1 MSSNKFTFEQA
12 AEHESNAN
20 DLANNFAEL
29 KRRLKLTQEDGDQM
43 NAEEVELMKSFCSNN
58 IRNISYYE
66 GRIAKE
72 NKKRFWYSVGTM
84 VLLVVIPL
92 SVFLITYLFT
102 KETLD
107 GLETTTGLVT
117 TVLAVVLG
125 LHKFVSEWL
134 DARKFRSIFHQAKVD
149 LQNVLYALIE
159 DNASQSIAQGYD
171 REPNSILSEQLV
183 QALKDAIRR
192 SREIVNT
199 EAKAY
204 FELSASPSFDLSGT
218 LSSASSSAK
227 DLFNGFKSKRF
238 KDEMLAAE
246 ARESGTE
253 WRTAQKDLVK
263 KSAEMKVID
272 RRLERLELER
282 AKLCELMKRS
292 NDPEQIEKYRT
303 EFDIIDDEYE
313 DLGAEKYLLE
323 KDRDYSNFVMD
334 TYDGKA

>member
-1 MSSNKFTFEQA
+1 MSSNKFTFEQDKENEA
-12 AEHESNAN
+12 TSK
-20 DLANNFAEL
+20 DLADNFAEL
-29 KRRLKLTQEDGDQM
+29 KRRLKLTKEDGNQL
-43 NAEEVELMKSFCSNN
+43 NAEEVELLKSFCSNN

-72 NKKRFWYSVGTM
+72 NKKRFWYSVGTI
-84 VLLVVIPL
+84 VLLVLIPL
-92 SVFLITYLFT
+92 SIFLITHFFS
-102 KETLD
+102 KEALD
-107 GLETTTGLVT
+107 GLETTSGMIT
-117 TVLAVVLG
+117 TVLAAILG

-159 DNASQSIAQGYD
+159 DNASQSKAQGYD

-183 QALKDAIRR
+183 QALKDGIRR

-218 LSSASSSAK
+218 LSSASASAK
-227 DLFNGFKSKRF
+227 ELFSGFKSKRF
-238 KDEMLAAE
+238 KDDMLAAE
-246 ARESGTE
+246 ASENRTE

-263 KSAEMKVID
+263 KKAEIKVID
-272 RRLERLELER
+272 RRLQRLELER
-282 AKLCELMKRS
+282 LKLCELIKRS
-292 NDPEQIEKYRT
+292 NDPVQIDKYRA
-303 EFDIIDDEYE
+303 EFDVIDDEFE
-313 DLGAEKYLLE
+313 VLGAEKYLLE

-334 TYDGKA
+334 AYDGKD